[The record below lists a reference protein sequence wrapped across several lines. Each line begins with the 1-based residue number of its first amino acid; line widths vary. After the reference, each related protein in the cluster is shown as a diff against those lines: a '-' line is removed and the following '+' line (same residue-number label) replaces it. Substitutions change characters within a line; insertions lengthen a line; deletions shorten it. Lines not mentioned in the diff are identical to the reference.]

1 MTHNRLK
8 LELEEA
14 IDYQRM
20 LIQEMV
26 VNYLKNNDVQGY
38 QAYKLN
44 DDKKNLIN
52 YFIWKIKNAMWLI
65 FSNHI
70 ANCTNFRRYIQPKLD
85 FILPKIGIFRF
96 SQSYFHLYNSWV
108 LPHISF

>member
-26 VNYLKNNDVQGY
+26 VNYLKNNDYTSAENVLRDMYTLDDRSVNVEHHNLFLTLGLIVQLE
-38 QAYKLN
+38 KS
-44 DDKKNLIN
+44 KHFKN
-52 YFIWKIKNAMWLI
+52 
-65 FSNHI
+65 
-70 ANCTNFRRYIQPKLD
+70 Q
-85 FILPKIGIFRF
+85 
-96 SQSYFHLYNSWV
+96 
-108 LPHISF
+108 